1 MNDSSIRAVLP
12 KAPHTLCAR
21 GDVAMKRR
29 QFKREGNIVYTT
41 QIGNTTIRICDDF
54 CARTPEEVEKVLDD
68 FHAAG
73 WAIVESAHDVNGDNE
88 GMAPDRGVVNE
99 SGDLVQGSR
108 CPEGQ

>member
-1 MNDSSIRAVLP
+1 
-12 KAPHTLCAR
+12 
-21 GDVAMKRR
+21 MKRR

-41 QIGNTTIRICDDF
+41 QIGNTMIRICDDF

-73 WAIVESAHDVNGDNE
+73 WAIVESAHQVNGDD
-88 GMAPDRGVVNE
+88 ASDRGVVDE

-108 CPEGQ
+108 CPKGQ